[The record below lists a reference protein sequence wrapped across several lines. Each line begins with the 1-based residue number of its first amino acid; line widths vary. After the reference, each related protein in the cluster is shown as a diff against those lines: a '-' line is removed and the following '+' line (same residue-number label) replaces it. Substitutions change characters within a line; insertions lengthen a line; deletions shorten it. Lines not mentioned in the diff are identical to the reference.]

1 MDIAARLTSKGQI
14 TIPKV
19 VRDALSLNSG
29 DQVLFRVE
37 DHRAIMART
46 EDFLDLAGSVVVP
59 PGKRGADWEEI
70 RREAWQAR
78 GERLKGQ
85 T

>member
-29 DQVLFRVE
+29 DKVLFRVE
-37 DHRAIMART
+37 DQRAIMART
-46 EDFLDLAGSVVVP
+46 EDFLDLAGSVAVP
-59 PGKRGADWEEI
+59 PGKRDADWEEI
-70 RREAWQAR
+70 RHEAWRAR
-78 GERLKGQ
+78 GERLKEQ